1 MDSNVSGNH
10 VYYSACSLPVVLK
23 NLYSKLHCQKVFFK
37 KYKICYGLLVAARV
51 HANPRLKRVWEGDPT
66 IDEARPSPSFQPD
79 PSASPPPAGSP
90 ARMCDI
96 NQLVDRRVLDGSED
110 LPEAPQQDVRMD
122 EVLTPSQK
130 CSVCYRGTSLIKK
143 HPLPSTRLY
152 LGSYGGP

>member
-1 MDSNVSGNH
+1 M
-10 VYYSACSLPVVLK
+10 
-23 NLYSKLHCQKVFFK
+23 
-37 KYKICYGLLVAARV
+37 

-79 PSASPPPAGSP
+79 PSASPPPPGSP

-130 CSVCYRGTSLIKK
+130 CSVCYRGTSLIINTPFLAPYSRTIPRVLWWSQGLFLMSEV
-143 HPLPSTRLY
+143 PL
-152 LGSYGGP
+152 